1 MIYKGTFRIYWG
13 AEGEHEAFLGPGDL
27 ITVPVHCFRGFEV
40 VGVESG
46 FMFVVLGGDDCGGG
60 IIVHPSILSE
70 GQKYGLYLK
79 KDNTLADTVIGD
91 PIPEES
97 ELFTPLTPEEV
108 AEYDNFTVEEMME
121 HVSLKK
127 DRTARESPFTE
138 SGTFNCYHISGHP
151 DHPDAFEVQSRDGLC
166 VYGYE
171 IPEGGYVP
179 MHRRVENQILV
190 NFSGDV
196 KLTFDDPELMPIIL
210 GPGDTYDLP
219 KTLGVAI
226 EGIRETGYI
235 YCMVH
240 G

>member
-1 MIYKGTFRIYWG
+1 MWRRD
-13 AEGEHEAFLGPGDL
+13 H
-27 ITVPVHCFRGFEV
+27 R
-40 VGVESG
+40 
-46 FMFVVLGGDDCGGG
+46 
-60 IIVHPSILSE
+60 PSINPLRRA
-70 GQKYGLYLK
+70 KYGLYLK

-138 SGTFNCYHISGHP
+138 SGTFNCYHVSGHP

-240 G
+240 GDDVRPPVLL